1 MCMCVHMLIVNVVD
15 FHACVET
22 WDRFLFDRLFKSISI
37 SPPPY
42 FPLWSATRQPAARNG
57 VPYVF
62 SRENGPTRLG
72 GGSRDQ
78 VLPRFRP
85 NIISVFY
92 DTHDRPGK

>member
-1 MCMCVHMLIVNVVD
+1 MCVHMLIVNVVD

-37 SPPPY
+37 SPPLY